1 MFTVVNCIV
10 NDHDLLMVFLAA
22 IMCIAGSA
30 VTLRL
35 YQRILGTAG
44 AQRFGWQF
52 LTAVAAGSSIW
63 ATHFIAM
70 LGYQPSAPIS
80 FDPMLTIISLLTA
93 IAGTLVGLSV
103 AGIRFGRIFPALGGG
118 VIGLSIAAMHYT
130 GMFAYRIEGFV
141 DWSMPYIVA
150 SIFLSVVFSGLT
162 FKIAT
167 TRAETLKE
175 RSIAVAAFVTAIVS
189 LHFTGMAALTI
200 TPMTENFV
208 TADQAAIQA
217 LALAIAGVALLI
229 LGTGLSSYLIDR
241 TIRWDSHEQLRLMA
255 LHDQLTSLPNRA
267 NFNNHLSRQL
277 ARATENGEKVAVICV
292 DLNRFKEINDTRGHS
307 AGDET
312 LRLIASR
319 MQANLKY
326 GEFVARFGG
335 DEFAAVKYFTHD
347 EELTEFCQRTNR
359 IFFEPMQISGLETI
373 VGASLG
379 AAVYPDDADS
389 PELLVANADLAMFH
403 AKSNFMESV
412 CHYNEEIGKTVR
424 DRRGLADALQNAIQD
439 NALTLHYQRQ
449 TSLIDGS
456 VCGYEALLR
465 WNHPVRGN
473 VPPDEFIPIAEE
485 NGLIVSLGEWVLRQA
500 CHDAANRWQ
509 MSKVAVNVSA
519 VQLIDPNLPQLI
531 HQILLDTGLAPE
543 RLELELTETAVI
555 KDKIRSLHCIRQIK
569 ALGVGIALDDFGSGY
584 SSLET
589 LRTFPFDKIKLD
601 RTFIEGVQQDKQ
613 SRAIIRAVLALGKS
627 LDIPV
632 LAEGIETV
640 DQMDLLQSEGC
651 DEAQGY
657 LLGRPGPLDDL
668 TKPAQLELDEAA
680 AAEKAADSQSFT
692 DDALEELEKKSA

>member
-1 MFTVVNCIV
+1 MFTIVDCIV
-10 NDHDLLMVFLAA
+10 NDHDLTMVLLAA
-22 IMCIAGSA
+22 TMCIAGSA

-35 YQRILGTAG
+35 YQRIVGTSG
-44 AQRFGWQF
+44 GQRVGWQF

-70 LGYQPSAPIS
+70 LGYQPSAPIT
-80 FDPMLTIISLLTA
+80 FDPMLTVVSLLIA
-93 IAGTLVGLSV
+93 IGGTLIGFVLTGIRSTRAFPAIGGAVVGL
-103 AGIRFGRIFPALGGG
+103 A
-118 VIGLSIAAMHYT
+118 IAAMHYT
-130 GMFAYRIEGFV
+130 GMFAYRIEGFIE
-141 DWSMPYIVA
+141 WSMPYIFASVLLSVIFSAITFHIA
-150 SIFLSVVFSGLT
+150 SIS
-162 FKIAT
+162 AD
-167 TRAETLKE
+167 TLKQ
-175 RSIAVAAFVTAIVS
+175 RSIAVATFVTAIVS
-189 LHFTGMAALTI
+189 LHFTGMAALSV
-200 TPMTENFV
+200 TPMSENFV
-208 TADQAAIQA
+208 FADHAAIQA

-255 LHDQLTSLPNRA
+255 LHDQLTGLPNRA
-267 NFNNHLSRQL
+267 SFNNHLAKQL
-277 ARATENGEKVAVICV
+277 TRANETDQKVAVICV

-335 DEFAAVKYFTHD
+335 DEFAAVKYFKHAD
-347 EELTEFCQRTNR
+347 ELAEFCQRTNR
-359 IFFEPMQISGLETI
+359 IFYEPMQISGLETI

-379 AAVYPDDADS
+379 AATYPDDADT

-403 AKSNFMESV
+403 AKANFMDSV
-412 CHYNEEIGKTVR
+412 CLYDEEIGKTVR
-424 DRRGLADALQNAIQD
+424 DRRGLADALQRAIED
-439 NALTLHYQRQ
+439 DALTLHYQRQ

-473 VPPDEFIPIAEE
+473 VPPMEFIPIAEE
-485 NGLIVSLGEWVLRQA
+485 NGLIVTLGEWVLRQA
-500 CHDAANRWQ
+500 CKDAANRWQ
-509 MSKVAVNVSA
+509 MNKVAVNVSA
-519 VQLIDPNLPQLI
+519 VQLVDPNLPQQI
-531 HQILLDTGLAPE
+531 HQILLETGLAPE

-632 LAEGIETV
+632 LAEGIETSE
-640 DQMDLLQSEGC
+640 QMNLLQSEGC

-657 LLGRPGPLDDL
+657 LLGRPGPLDDINL
-668 TKPAQLELDEAA
+668 PSELEQEATAA
-680 AAEKAADSQSFT
+680 ANVNIEAFEDILNAV
-692 DDALEELEKKSA
+692 EKKTA

>member
-1 MFTVVNCIV
+1 MFTIVDCIV
-10 NDHDLLMVFLAA
+10 NDHDLTMVLLAA
-22 IMCIAGSA
+22 TMCIAGSA

-35 YQRILGTAG
+35 FQRIVGTSG
-44 AQRFGWQF
+44 GQRVGWQF

-70 LGYQPSAPIS
+70 LGYQPSAPIT
-80 FDPMLTIISLLTA
+80 FDPMLTVVSLLIA
-93 IAGTLVGLSV
+93 IGGALIGFVFTGIRSTRAFPAIGGAVVGL
-103 AGIRFGRIFPALGGG
+103 A
-118 VIGLSIAAMHYT
+118 IAAMHYT
-130 GMFAYRIEGFV
+130 GMFAYRIEGFIE
-141 DWSMPYIVA
+141 WSMPYIFA
-150 SIFLSVVFSGLT
+150 SILLSVIFSAIT
-162 FKIAT
+162 FHIASIS
-167 TRAETLKE
+167 ADTLKQ
-175 RSIAVAAFVTAIVS
+175 RSIAVATFVTAIVS
-189 LHFTGMAALTI
+189 LHFTGMAALSV
-200 TPMTENFV
+200 TPMSENFV
-208 TADQAAIQA
+208 FADHAAIQA

-255 LHDQLTSLPNRA
+255 LHDQLTGLPNRA
-267 NFNNHLSRQL
+267 SFNNHLAKQL
-277 ARATENGEKVAVICV
+277 TRANETDQKVAVICV

-326 GEFVARFGG
+326 GEFVSRFGG
-335 DEFAAVKYFTHD
+335 DEFAAIKYFKHAD
-347 EELTEFCQRTNR
+347 ELAEFCQRTNR
-359 IFFEPMQISGLETI
+359 IFYEPMQISGLETI

-379 AAVYPDDADS
+379 AAVYPDDADT

-403 AKSNFMESV
+403 AKANFMDSV
-412 CHYNEEIGKTVR
+412 CLYDEEIGKTVR
-424 DRRGLADALQNAIQD
+424 DRRGLADALQRAIED
-439 NALTLHYQRQ
+439 DALSLHYQRQ

-473 VPPDEFIPIAEE
+473 VPPMEFIPIAEE

-500 CHDAANRWQ
+500 CKDAANRWQ
-509 MSKVAVNVSA
+509 MNKVAVNVSA
-519 VQLIDPNLPQLI
+519 VQLVDPNLPQQI
-531 HQILLDTGLAPE
+531 HQILLETGLAPE

-632 LAEGIETV
+632 LAEGIETSE
-640 DQMDLLQSEGC
+640 QMNLLQSEGC

-657 LLGRPGPLDDL
+657 LLGRPGPLDDINL
-668 TKPAQLELDEAA
+668 PSELEQEATAA
-680 AAEKAADSQSFT
+680 ANVNIEAFEDILNAV
-692 DDALEELEKKSA
+692 EKKTA